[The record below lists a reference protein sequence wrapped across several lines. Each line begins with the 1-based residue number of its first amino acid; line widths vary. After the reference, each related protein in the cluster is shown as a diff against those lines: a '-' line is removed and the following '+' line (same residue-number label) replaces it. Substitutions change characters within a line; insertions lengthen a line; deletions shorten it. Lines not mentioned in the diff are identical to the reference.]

1 MRFISD
7 TEMVAASMRD
17 LAPFRLL
24 RPKTVADASA
34 ALAGEEQPPVPYAG
48 GTDLCAAVREGKA
61 VTTLIWL
68 RDLGELRRVCRDGE
82 GLRIGALVTHAE
94 GAAAPHVAAV
104 PGLAEAWRRIASPRV
119 RFRATIGG
127 NLMARRTGYEMS
139 VLLDA
144 LDARIR
150 FAGADGEL
158 ELSAAEIWD
167 HPGLE
172 RRLLTEIVVPL
183 EDAPRLDYDRSLR
196 PRMMQAV
203 ALRGGGGGHRVRSVI
218 ATQYLRPYGL
228 EMTLEGDLDPDAAS
242 ALYGTLPEIIA
253 DPGVSNWYARRAGS
267 ALFRRQLARLS
278 GSAR

>member
-1 MRFISD
+1 MRFISE

-24 RPKTVADASA
+24 RPKTVADATA
-34 ALAGEEQPPVPYAG
+34 ALAGEDPAPVPYAG

-61 VTTLIWL
+61 VGCLIWL
-68 RDLGELRRVCRDGE
+68 RELGELRRVRRDGE

-94 GAAAPHVAAV
+94 GAAAPDVAAV

-150 FAGADGEL
+150 FAGEDGEL
-158 ELSAAEIWD
+158 ELAAAEIWN

-183 EDAPRLDYDRSLR
+183 GDAPRLDYDRSLR

-203 ALRGGGGGHRVRSVI
+203 VVRGGTHRVRSVI
-218 ATQYLRPYGL
+218 ATAYLRPFGL
-228 EMTLEGDLDPDAAS
+228 ETTLEDELDPDAAR
-242 ALYGTLPEIIA
+242 ALYATLPESFA
-253 DPGVSNWYARRAGS
+253 DPGVSNWYLRRAGS